1 MGKHRPSGD
10 GMVRL
15 RESGRWECRMVVSHK
30 ENGDSIFHYVSSD
43 TQKKMLNKLHRD
55 MDAYWSA
62 DLSEESRNPGG
73 ATAPPH
79 PARRDTDHRRDQDL
93 CGNPGNHPTSTAD
106 LLHQRR
112 GCRASGSTTSDIP
125 SPPMPWPPTWM
136 ASPSPPRSHQHLL
149 RPGHLRPRN
158 GRNAAAG
165 GPGGGRLPAGHLWK
179 RAETMAK
186 SGKRGGGSSHLRKD
200 GRWEGGLWWA
210 TMSRGTPRQRTAWPE
225 QSGSVWKSSR
235 LCGCHARRLKRK
247 SAISGLACP
256 SESGWTSF
264 GTETAAT
271 PASGSTPSGL

>member
-15 RESGRWECRMVVSHK
+15 RESGRRECRMVVSHK

-93 CGNPGNHPTSTAD
+93 CGNPENHPTSTAD

-125 SPPMPWPPTWM
+125 LPPMPWPPTWM
-136 ASPSPPRSHQHLL
+136 ASPSLPRSHQHLL
-149 RPGHLRPRN
+149 RPRHLHPRN

-186 SGKRGGGSSHLRKD
+186 SGKRGGGSIHLRKD
-200 GRWEGGLWWA
+200 GRWEGWFVVGYDEQGYPKAKNCLA
-210 TMSRGTPRQRTAWPE
+210 GTKRECLEKLKALRVSCKAPE
-225 QSGSVWKSSR
+225 KK
-235 LCGCHARRLKRK
+235 ARHIGPGM
-247 SAISGLACP
+247 A
-256 SESGWTSF
+256 F
-264 GTETAAT
+264 GK
-271 PASGSTPSGL
+271 